1 MLTTL
6 LQELINYSFVLLH
19 HKHSRMPRYCPPE
32 VIDLHH
38 HQYKCH
44 KDGRQ
49 TIEIPLPTGS
59 LGVAFTSS
67 CNKKQQPIISAV
79 KPNSALEGMVQPGY
93 IFESLCIDDQLTYQS
108 LTMDDLIQTLGDTAH
123 YTNRKITF
131 VFGYPDTIK
140 VKLPAGPLFGM
151 QLVNSS
157 TMDHTTTGT
166 TNKPIIMDIDP
177 AVPEFRSVRIG
188 MAVHT
193 VRLQNGYEL
202 TGGTTEELLNTIDI
216 PDFPGGWLICRDP
229 CLPLPER
236 FVQVPP
242 DASSTWWA

>member
-1 MLTTL
+1 
-6 LQELINYSFVLLH
+6 
-19 HKHSRMPRYCPPE
+19 MPRCCPPE

-67 CNKKQQPIISAV
+67 CNNKNNKKQQPVISAV

-131 VFGYPDTIK
+131 IFGYPDTIK

-151 QLVNSS
+151 KLVSS
-157 TMDHTTTGT
+157 SSSIALDKQHKNNN
-166 TNKPIIMDIDP
+166 NKPIIMDIDP

-216 PDFPGGWLICRDP
+216 PDFPGGMLICRDP
-229 CLPLPER
+229 FLPLPER
-236 FVQVPP
+236 FVRIPP
-242 DASSTWWA
+242 GDATIITSSTWWA